1 MYFITYGFAVRG
13 WVFGMGTLVS
23 KLLQRHFCL
32 SKSFAKVV
40 PIPKNIPF
48 EIICVYFNRFG
59 FITFCQESAVT
70 SVLQVQEGMK
80 FQLDGCKL
88 DVKHA
93 FKRSDEEGGV
103 PPVQK
108 TKKPFVP
115 RNVFENFK
123 SSVGLGDAKV
133 FVGGLGKVC
142 T

>member
-1 MYFITYGFAVRG
+1 M
-13 WVFGMGTLVS
+13 
-23 KLLQRHFCL
+23 
-32 SKSFAKVV
+32 
-40 PIPKNIPF
+40 
-48 EIICVYFNRFG
+48 
-59 FITFCQESAVT
+59 
-70 SVLQVQEGMK
+70 LQVQEGMK

-142 T
+142 RAYMIPWKYSFIAKP